1 MPTKTIFDL
10 SKKYIK
16 QAGDT
21 TKDWYQI
28 RSLAIISLQYSM
40 IGALMVILPFLEQDP
55 VFKCKNDAGVWEK
68 CDSISDAC
76 KQVPITVDEDASAPT
91 ITLEFKLYCDDA
103 WKKGLLGTSLFI
115 SATITTL
122 LMGIVANNYGRKIAC
137 IISLTSGSL
146 GAIGIG
152 FSVNY
157 WMALALY
164 GVAGFAYPYL
174 DFCSILLNEMGNE
187 HFRVLGMGSI

>member
-10 SKKYIK
+10 SQKYIK
-16 QAGDT
+16 QAGNT

-28 RSLAIISLQYSM
+28 RSLAIIGLQYSM

-76 KQVPITVDEDASAPT
+76 KQDPITPDEDASPPT

-146 GAIGIG
+146 GAIAIG

-157 WMALALY
+157 
-164 GVAGFAYPYL
+164 
-174 DFCSILLNEMGNE
+174 
-187 HFRVLGMGSI
+187 

>member
-10 SKKYIK
+10 SQKYIK
-16 QAGDT
+16 QAGNT

-28 RSLAIISLQYSM
+28 RSLAIIGLQYSM

-76 KQVPITVDEDASAPT
+76 KQDPITPDEDASPPT

-103 WKKGLLGTSLFI
+103 WKKGLLGTSLFVIAIFSLLIVGII
-115 SATITTL
+115 S
-122 LMGIVANNYGRKIAC
+122 NNYGRKKALVFTL
-137 IISLTSGSL
+137 II
-146 GAIGIG
+146 GAFGVVGIG
-152 FSVNY
+152 SIIVHY
-157 WMALALY
+157 WITLFFYALM
-164 GVAGFAYPYL
+164 GFVLPYL
-174 DFCSILLNEMGNE
+174 
-187 HFRVLGMGSI
+187 